1 MIRLIPGPPSL
12 SSLVVAALV
21 AVAAAPAVALDDDAA
36 ANRLVVEAARLVEG
50 ARDAVEPA
58 RRLELLTRAHDNLK
72 AVVERHAGSGLAV
85 TLATGQSIGTLS
97 LGTVAE
103 ARSLAEGEACLAAPT
118 SDCLFALSV
127 SIAEALGEVGDRDRA
142 LGGIVDGWI
151 AAGRFAAALETA
163 KAIADSDDRTWNI
176 IAVLKAQADAGD
188 AAGADR
194 TVREALAAGPDAFS
208 GGSPALM
215 AIAEQQ
221 GKLGDA
227 AGALA
232 TARAIADNFWRS
244 KAMSLIATAQAAAG
258 DAAGAEATLS
268 VALELALETAAD
280 DRSRITFPVAEARA
294 AIGDVDGAIALAR
307 SMPEPERRNSTLIG
321 IAEAEI
327 EAGNPATA
335 RALLAALVEDV
346 EARAGDEAGDGTLSS
361 AVYKLVQADDPVR
374 ALQAARAISADA
386 ERFELVV
393 FAAGA
398 LARAGKPASAAEALS
413 GLPEAAAAI
422 ADAGARAD
430 ALTALAG
437 AEIEAKDTGAAARTL
452 RAAMA
457 AASAIADDEERRWDL
472 IDIAELYA
480 RAGDA
485 ERAHDAAGRIPDLQ
499 WRTNAYFAIA
509 RKQAETGD
517 RLGAAETRA
526 VALRAAHDIP
536 EDFRRNQAIGRASF
550 EHIEAGDLAGA
561 LEAARPV
568 ADDWERAGVLRYIAE
583 KWGETGDVAGA
594 KEILLEARDAVRAG
608 AETYV
613 SASLPRLIAETYAG
627 LGDTPEALE
636 TARDIAD
643 EGERAEALRAIARLR
658 AEAGDAEGA
667 KITLFEALRTTA
679 AIEDDDRRAGAL
691 AAAAQLAGLGQ

>member
-1 MIRLIPGPPSL
+1 M
-12 SSLVVAALV
+12 
-21 AVAAAPAVALDDDAA
+21 
-36 ANRLVVEAARLVEG
+36 
-50 ARDAVEPA
+50 
-58 RRLELLTRAHDNLK
+58 
-72 AVVERHAGSGLAV
+72 
-85 TLATGQSIGTLS
+85 
-97 LGTVAE
+97 
-103 ARSLAEGEACLAAPT
+103 
-118 SDCLFALSV
+118 
-127 SIAEALGEVGDRDRA
+127 
-142 LGGIVDGWI
+142 
-151 AAGRFAAALETA
+151 
-163 KAIADSDDRTWNI
+163 
-176 IAVLKAQADAGD
+176 
-188 AAGADR
+188 
-194 TVREALAAGPDAFS
+194 
-208 GGSPALM
+208 
-215 AIAEQQ
+215 
-221 GKLGDA
+221 
-227 AGALA
+227 
-232 TARAIADNFWRS
+232 
-244 KAMSLIATAQAAAG
+244 
-258 DAAGAEATLS
+258 
-268 VALELALETAAD
+268 ALELALETAAD

-422 ADAGARAD
+422 AD

-658 AEAGDAEGA
+658 AEAGDEAG
-667 KITLFEALRTTA
+667 ALRTARRIAKPSERVDALVEVARAQREFGDAARSNSTLATA
-679 AIEDDDRRAGAL
+679 LDLASALAPGYDRWSKIDGIIDEHVEAGAL
-691 AAAAQLAGLGQ
+691 SGDVRMFVSGG

>member
-1 MIRLIPGPPSL
+1 MAQREK
-12 SSLVVAALV
+12 
-21 AVAAAPAVALDDDAA
+21 
-36 ANRLVVEAARLVEG
+36 R
-50 ARDAVEPA
+50 
-58 RRLELLTRAHDNLK
+58 THDNLK

-85 TLATGQSIGTLS
+85 TLATGRS

-232 TARAIADNFWRS
+232 TARAIADNSWRS

-536 EDFRRNQAIGRASF
+536 EDFLRNQAIGRASF

-691 AAAAQLAGLGQ
+691 AAAAAQLAGLGQ